1 MVSVFFAGV
10 QQDLKL
16 VLFAPIMCALFRLA
30 FILIYGT
37 EKSPAGHWL
46 KWAECFRYGFWW
58 GMDWNAYV
66 YLACL
71 LLVSVPGAFL
81 PVYFMAGDSI
91 RALIVTAWL
100 MVLYTTFMGKMIFF
114 YHFHDTFNQTLR
126 LGKNADKMNFV
137 DIFFHQNHGIWI
149 IIGYVPYAAVC
160 WLSAKFVLSTPV
172 IAIALPEQEVL
183 RYAIGASMFIV
194 SVAFFYWL
202 RYGGTFR
209 HRKKPEWDEV
219 PRVVKD
225 DQFLCKAV
233 IDDLIALENV
243 FKHPMNEMLSH
254 DDVESA
260 RILKPLMGKVIK
272 TDEKPWN
279 HVLHKTS
286 GNRIKKP
293 SHIFWLLGESHT
305 QALLDPGWTRLNL
318 MEASVKFRQHSG
330 VVSINNCLPAGP
342 ISQPSLVS
350 QIAGIYDDNM
360 ELNENVYFWKAGIPT
375 SLPVQMRRLGY
386 RSVFWYGGGLNWG
399 SLEHFIPAIG
409 FDDCHGGS
417 DICPDDAPRTWLGV
431 YDHIFLQ
438 NAERLIKQSDDG
450 QPVLHFLYTTSNH
463 GPYRMPM
470 EELGFDAERI
480 LADAPDEVRNLRGI
494 AYRQL
499 GGIWY
504 ADQSLI
510 HFAER
515 MMEAYPDSLIIVTGD
530 HAGGLPPYGHGV
542 IPRDEATLR
551 ELRMPSFALY
561 HRDLT
566 WDMLAHNDL
575 ASHMAIMPTVMEL
588 IAPEGFEYLS
598 ISRPLTE
605 HIDHVVTPYCW
616 MDDERIGDYGTRSA
630 QQLAPSLD
638 PVPMENDIEKYRDER
653 NALAELTGWV
663 LRHPE
668 LLVTYR

>member
-100 MVLYTTFMGKMIFF
+100 MVLYTAFMGKMIFF

-172 IAIALPEQEVL
+172 IAIALPEQEL
-183 RYAIGASMFIV
+183 PRYAIGASLFIV

-254 DDVESA
+254 NDVESA
-260 RILKPLMGKVIK
+260 RILKPLMGKAIK
-272 TDEKPWN
+272 PDEKPWD
-279 HVLHKTS
+279 HMLYKTS

-305 QALLDPGWTRLNL
+305 QALLDPGWTKLNL

-342 ISQPSLVS
+342 I
-350 QIAGIYDDNM
+350 
-360 ELNENVYFWKAGIPT
+360 
-375 SLPVQMRRLGY
+375 
-386 RSVFWYGGGLNWG
+386 
-399 SLEHFIPAIG
+399 
-409 FDDCHGGS
+409 
-417 DICPDDAPRTWLGV
+417 
-431 YDHIFLQ
+431 
-438 NAERLIKQSDDG
+438 
-450 QPVLHFLYTTSNH
+450 
-463 GPYRMPM
+463 
-470 EELGFDAERI
+470 
-480 LADAPDEVRNLRGI
+480 
-494 AYRQL
+494 
-499 GGIWY
+499 
-504 ADQSLI
+504 
-510 HFAER
+510 
-515 MMEAYPDSLIIVTGD
+515 
-530 HAGGLPPYGHGV
+530 
-542 IPRDEATLR
+542 
-551 ELRMPSFALY
+551 
-561 HRDLT
+561 
-566 WDMLAHNDL
+566 
-575 ASHMAIMPTVMEL
+575 
-588 IAPEGFEYLS
+588 
-598 ISRPLTE
+598 
-605 HIDHVVTPYCW
+605 
-616 MDDERIGDYGTRSA
+616 
-630 QQLAPSLD
+630 
-638 PVPMENDIEKYRDER
+638 
-653 NALAELTGWV
+653 
-663 LRHPE
+663 
-668 LLVTYR
+668 

>member
-1 MVSVFFAGV
+1 MGGPLQHELAVGYVGGRVPNDIKEKEIRGLPGRGPVTALAVAGELHG
-10 QQDLKL
+10 DCIGRGGL
-16 VLFAPIMCALFRLA
+16 VPDAPR
-30 FILIYGT
+30 
-37 EKSPAGHWL
+37 
-46 KWAECFRYGFWW
+46 
-58 GMDWNAYV
+58 
-66 YLACL
+66 
-71 LLVSVPGAFL
+71 VPGG
-81 PVYFMAGDSI
+81 Y
-91 RALIVTAWL
+91 LIID
-100 MVLYTTFMGKMIFF
+100 G
-114 YHFHDTFNQTLR
+114 
-126 LGKNADKMNFV
+126 LGKNMKRTGRRDASSG
-137 DIFFHQNHGIWI
+137 HGVH
-149 IIGYVPYAAVC
+149 G
-160 WLSAKFVLSTPV
+160 
-172 IAIALPEQEVL
+172 
-183 RYAIGASMFIV
+183 R
-194 SVAFFYWL
+194 
-202 RYGGTFR
+202 
-209 HRKKPEWDEV
+209 D
-219 PRVVKD
+219 
-225 DQFLCKAV
+225 
-233 IDDLIALENV
+233 
-243 FKHPMNEMLSH
+243 
-254 DDVESA
+254 
-260 RILKPLMGKVIK
+260 RI
-272 TDEKPWN
+272 
-279 HVLHKTS
+279 
-286 GNRIKKP
+286 
-293 SHIFWLLGESHT
+293 
-305 QALLDPGWTRLNL
+305 
-318 MEASVKFRQHSG
+318 G

-409 FDDCHGGS
+409 FDDCHGGP

-542 IPRDEATLR
+542 IPREEATLR